1 MFSSAINLPG
11 GLIRCIYQIILKRIK
26 QSWWPAPIILATWQE
41 DSELVT
47 SLGNTVRSPV
57 KIIIITIMIEKRGE
71 KSLKQGVLIFDLNNI
86 SEHNSIR

>member
-1 MFSSAINLPG
+1 MSSSAINLPG